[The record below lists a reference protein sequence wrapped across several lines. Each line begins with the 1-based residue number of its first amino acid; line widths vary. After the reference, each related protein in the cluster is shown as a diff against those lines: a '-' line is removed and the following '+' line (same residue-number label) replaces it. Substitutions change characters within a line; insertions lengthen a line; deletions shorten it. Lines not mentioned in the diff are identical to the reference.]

1 MFNNV
6 TSFKGTQVRFNA
18 WLLKVARYGTE
29 TMMKE
34 YIRLTN
40 IAFGVKEI
48 APPVFLLDEIQTLC
62 RPTNVLSSFWIDGT
76 PRNHSRLSLLLTQ
89 LAGNL
94 KPVCICTGTNSG
106 NIISIEKAAILPQV
120 LSLTP
125 LVSEYGEFW
134 TQLTAYS
141 NRGSS
146 QHSAIKMD
154 ADEDL
159 INALVY
165 ASYQIPRLLWVAH
178 SVWFDLMKQGTASNR
193 EFYIQA
199 FELEAINYYGE
210 MVQILETFTTEEVAH
225 ILLACGVHWTVKNEA
240 SNVPGT
246 TIPWV
251 TLIQKSVVFPYL
263 DGCYLFPF
271 TLVWRVARSPHTLK
285 EEVIKR
291 CAQLIPN
298 LDVRD
303 LFISFDTLCSW
314 EIYNLGVG
322 YETLFSSSLAV
333 KYYLRSISTEN
344 TSGYFSFP
352 AIYDISHSD
361 EATFN
366 IMSDYEVNFS
376 HGISLPTHEVFT
388 NADDL
393 GFTIVNNRNIHDA
406 HHDLILP
413 ARTKL
418 GKLNIAVQA
427 KASLD
432 LSDKK
437 TIAKQ
442 LLVSPDTSD
451 RVQQLFLLYLGETR
465 REQLFDSI
473 VFLDGSGCCNGLALD
488 FIILVKKL
496 RSANQK

>member
-1 MFNNV
+1 MDV
-6 TSFKGTQVRFNA
+6 T
-18 WLLKVARYGTE
+18 Y
-29 TMMKE
+29 
-34 YIRLTN
+34 
-40 IAFGVKEI
+40 
-48 APPVFLLDEIQTLC
+48 FLF
-62 RPTNVLSSFWIDGT
+62 S
-76 PRNHSRLSLLLTQ
+76 
-89 LAGNL
+89 
-94 KPVCICTGTNSG
+94 
-106 NIISIEKAAILPQV
+106 
-120 LSLTP
+120 
-125 LVSEYGEFW
+125 
-134 TQLTAYS
+134 
-141 NRGSS
+141 
-146 QHSAIKMD
+146 
-154 ADEDL
+154 
-159 INALVY
+159 
-165 ASYQIPRLLWVAH
+165 
-178 SVWFDLMKQGTASNR
+178 
-193 EFYIQA
+193 
-199 FELEAINYYGE
+199 
-210 MVQILETFTTEEVAH
+210 
-225 ILLACGVHWTVKNEA
+225 
-240 SNVPGT
+240 
-246 TIPWV
+246 
-251 TLIQKSVVFPYL
+251 
-263 DGCYLFPF
+263 
-271 TLVWRVARSPHTLK
+271 LVWRVAGSPRTLK

-303 LFISFDTLCSW
+303 LHISFDTLCSW
-314 EIYNLGVG
+314 ENYNLGVG

-388 NADDL
+388 NAADL
-393 GFTIVNNRNIHDA
+393 GFTIVHNRNIHNA
-406 HHDLILP
+406 HHDIILP

-418 GKLNIAVQA
+418 GNLNIAVQA

-451 RVQQLFLLYLGETR
+451 RVQQLIWLYLGETR